1 MIELAKRRDSSEANR
16 QRPDTQD
23 SKLGFRSVLAA
34 TIGNMLEFYD
44 FVTFSFFAIQI
55 GHAFF
60 PFKNQYASLMLS
72 LATFGLGF
80 VTRPIGALVIG
91 TYSDRVG
98 RRPAM
103 LLSFTMMGCAILA
116 LAATPSYA
124 SIGIA
129 APAIVIVAR
138 LVQGLSLGGEVGPT
152 TAYLLEAASPTKR
165 GTAVA
170 WQPASQQIAATAGSL
185 VGWILTKT
193 MATEALQ
200 SYG

>member
-1 MIELAKRRDSSEANR
+1 MIDLAKRRDSSEASG
-16 QRPDTQD
+16 QALDPQD
-23 SKLGFRSVLAA
+23 SKIGFRSIFAA

-55 GHAFF
+55 GRAFF

-103 LLSFTMMGCAILA
+103 LLSFTMMGCAIVA

-129 APAIVIVAR
+129 APIIVIVAR

-152 TAYLLEAASPTKR
+152 TAYFIGGCAARKTRYR
-165 GTAVA
+165 GGL
-170 WQPASQQIAATAGSL
+170 ATC
-185 VGWILTKT
+185 
-193 MATEALQ
+193 
-200 SYG
+200 

>member
-1 MIELAKRRDSSEANR
+1 MIDLAKRRDTSEANR
-16 QRPDTQD
+16 EALDPQD
-23 SKLGFRSVLAA
+23 SMLGFRSVLAA

-44 FVTFSFFAIQI
+44 FVTFSFFAIEI

-80 VTRPIGALVIG
+80 ATRPIGALVIG

-103 LLSFTMMGCAILA
+103 LLSFTMMGCAIVVLA
-116 LAATPSYA
+116 VTPSYA

-129 APAIVIVAR
+129 SR
-138 LVQGLSLGGEVGPT
+138 
-152 TAYLLEAASPTKR
+152 
-165 GTAVA
+165 
-170 WQPASQQIAATAGSL
+170 TAGVSPFL
-185 VGWILTKT
+185 S
-193 MATEALQ
+193 AL
-200 SYG
+200 

>member
-1 MIELAKRRDSSEANR
+1 MGMNQISGRVNNSEVGR
-16 QRPDTQD
+16 QPLDAQD
-23 SKLGFRSVLAA
+23 PKLGFRSVLAA

-103 LLSFTMMGCAILA
+103 LLSFTMMGCAIVVLA
-116 LAATPSYA
+116 LTPSYA

-129 APAIVIVAR
+129 APIIVILAR
-138 LVQGLSLGGEVGPT
+138 LVQGVSLGGEVGPT
-152 TAYLLEAASPTKR
+152 TAYLLEAAPPNKR
-165 GTAVA
+165 GAAVA
-170 WQPASQQIAATAGSL
+170 WQPASQQIAATAGHSSA
-185 VGWILTKT
+185 GF
-193 MATEALQ
+193 
-200 SYG
+200 SRRR